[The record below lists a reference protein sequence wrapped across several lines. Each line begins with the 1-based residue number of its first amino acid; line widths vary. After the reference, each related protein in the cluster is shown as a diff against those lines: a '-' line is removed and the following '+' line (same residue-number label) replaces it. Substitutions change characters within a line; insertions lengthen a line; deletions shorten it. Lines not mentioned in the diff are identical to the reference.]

1 MKKWKIDITDPSAAF
16 NQIDTNHGGMI
27 LFDEFCQWAIKKNL
41 DLEDDDD
48 LLWMICLLFLLYL
61 LIIIY
66 SNLV

>member
-48 LLWMICLLFLLYL
+48 LL
-61 LIIIY
+61 
-66 SNLV
+66 